1 MHKWLQETKNRG
13 RDSWRGIESGLKRR
27 EEKGKGEKMPPAAP
41 DSSAGGAEWH
51 FYEEKPQKAGRRTAP
66 TSQQPG
72 THTHGLHHCTD
83 CWCGCVHVCVFC
95 KTGSRN
101 ALKNA
106 NSNHIPIACV
116 CACSFLAFQSSLFT
130 ALNNL
135 LSNQISNGQTH
146 RHTHTHSVTNTPAW
160 CC

>member
-72 THTHGLHHCTD
+72 TETHTHTHMACTTAQTAGMAA
-83 CWCGCVHVCVFC
+83 CMCVCVFC

-101 ALKNA
+101 ALKHA
-106 NSNHIPIACV
+106 NSNHISIACI

-130 ALNNL
+130 ALNKL

-146 RHTHTHSVTNTPAW
+146 RHTHIASL
-160 CC
+160 

>member
-72 THTHGLHHCTD
+72 TETHTWPAPLHRLLVWLRAC
-83 CWCGCVHVCVFC
+83 VCVFC

-106 NSNHIPIACV
+106 NSNHISIACI
-116 CACSFLAFQSSLFT
+116 CACSFLAFQSSLFR
-130 ALNNL
+130 ALNKL

-146 RHTHTHSVTNTPAW
+146 RHTHT
-160 CC
+160 